1 MKSIA
6 TVLVPAALA
15 LSSFAAVAAP
25 AGSGSAFGDDPLS
38 QFDRYQV
45 SATASTVQAAGPAVR
60 ADDPFAGWNDVAEA
74 PKSTPQPAALSGP
87 VNRDD
92 PFAGFNDYPG
102 TTAKPAVKAA
112 TPRAAQPRPA
122 SWNDPFVS

>member
-25 AGSGSAFGDDPLS
+25 AGSGSAFGDDPFS

-45 SATASTVQAAGPAVR
+45 SATSSSAQVAGTAVR
-60 ADDPFAGWNDVAEA
+60 SDDPFGGFNDVAEA
-74 PKSTPQPAALSGP
+74 PKSTVQSLSGP

-92 PFAGFNDYPG
+92 PFAGFNDHAG
-102 TTAKPAVKAA
+102 ASAKPAAKAA

-122 SWNDPFVS
+122 SWSDPFVS